1 MMKNNHE
8 RIINMTDREYEA
20 MDLSFDFGDDPR
32 DIALVLLDARDAL
45 AAAVKRAEAAEAEL
59 KIWRGCFAPSGKLT
73 L

>member
-1 MMKNNHE
+1 
-8 RIINMTDREYEA
+8 

-32 DIALVLLDARDAL
+32 DIARALLDARDAL